1 MLYVYSG
8 KQVRNA
14 TTIECVLVT
23 AGTVILGKG
32 FSVRLMLWQV
42 PPWQFASADR
52 KNNVGRHLSIGRGYL
67 WNTFSYVE

>member
-23 AGTVILGKG
+23 AGNIRWRVFRQIDVVASTSLA
-32 FSVRLMLWQV
+32 VRRSSQ
-42 PPWQFASADR
+42 
-52 KNNVGRHLSIGRGYL
+52 
-67 WNTFSYVE
+67 EE